1 MRDDEKNY
9 FLCFYY
15 ESLLET
21 INYLCEFLIWGLEN
35 MTIKPSKRAQG
46 VEYAIRDVL
55 IPAKQLEKKGI
66 TILKLNI
73 GDPNAYDFDT
83 PQHIK
88 DALYK
93 SANEQHNGYAPSEGF
108 LELRKAII
116 EREKTRN
123 NVSYEPDDI
132 CVTTGVTEGLQMLL
146 NASLDPKDELLIPGP
161 TYPQYNVITKF
172 ADAEPIPYHCIEKE
186 NWQPDVDDIRQ
197 KITEQT
203 KGIVLI
209 NPNNPTGAL
218 YSRKVLKEIIDI
230 AGEHNIMV
238 ISDEIYDD
246 LTFDGRQYATASLSK
261 DVPIITFNG
270 FSKVYIMPGWRIGYT
285 MFKHNGELDEIQD
298 AFMRIA
304 RSRLCA
310 NSVCQLACIQALR
323 GPQDHIEKVNDK
335 LRERRDFSYKR
346 LNEIEGISTAK
357 PDGAF
362 YIFPKIEAMGKGPWK
377 NDKEFVL
384 DLLEEAHVLTV
395 NGSGFCATYGKDHFR
410 AVILPPM
417 ETLEKAFDAM
427 EGFMKKRLKQHLS
440 IH

>member
-1 MRDDEKNY
+1 
-9 FLCFYY
+9 
-15 ESLLET
+15 
-21 INYLCEFLIWGLEN
+21 
-35 MTIKPSKRAQG
+35 MTIKASKRAQG

-55 IPAKQLEKKGI
+55 LPARQLEKKGI
-66 TILKLNI
+66 AILKLNI

-93 SANEQHNGYAPSEGF
+93 AANERHNGYAPSEGL
-108 LELRKAII
+108 LELRRAII
-116 EREKTRN
+116 EREQTRN
-123 NVSYEPDDI
+123 HVSYEPEDI

-172 ADAEPIPYHCIEKE
+172 ADAEPVAYHCSENE
-186 NWQPDVDDIRQ
+186 NWQPDIDDIRT
-197 KITEQT
+197 KITDRT

-218 YSRKVLKEIIDI
+218 YSKNVLKEILDV
-230 AGEHNIMV
+230 AGEHALMV

-246 LTFDGRQYATASLSK
+246 LTFDGKQYATASLTN
-261 DVPIITFNG
+261 DVPVITFNG
-270 FSKVYIMPGWRIGYT
+270 FSKVYVMPGWRIGYT

-298 AFMRIA
+298 AFLRIA

-310 NSVCQLACIQALR
+310 NSVCQQACIQALR
-323 GPQDHIEKVNDK
+323 GPQNHIDQMNDK
-335 LRERRDFSYKR
+335 LRQRRDFAFKR

-362 YIFPKIEAMGKGPWK
+362 YIFPKIEAMGKGVWK

-384 DLLEEAHVLTV
+384 DLLQEAHVLVV

-427 EGFMKKRLKQHLS
+427 EAFMKKRLKHQYS
-440 IH
+440 IQPNS